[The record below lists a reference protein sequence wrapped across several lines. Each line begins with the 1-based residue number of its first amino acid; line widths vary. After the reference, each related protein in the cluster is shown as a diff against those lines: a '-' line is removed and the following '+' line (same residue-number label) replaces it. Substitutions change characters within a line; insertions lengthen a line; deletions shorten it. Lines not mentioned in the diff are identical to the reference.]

1 MCPVGAISESDLRR
15 VDKSRCISC
24 MRCISVCPEGARSI
38 STIMHFQVKVALK
51 KPCAERKKNELF
63 L

>member
-1 MCPVGAISESDLRR
+1 
-15 VDKSRCISC
+15 

-38 STIMHFQVKVALK
+38 GAVMHFLVKAALK
-51 KPCAERKKNELF
+51 KLCAERKKNELF